1 MAPFPKLPLDDK
13 HEGKKGDGAQTG
25 FQDQCEAQPV
35 NQDNQGQPQQQPLS
49 EEQIQACLRR
59 ANQVYLDPR
68 TNTTRRDTN
77 VPAGRNRNR
86 SRAVSYSTPP
96 LPNLPQSTPS
106 QAPNPTQL
114 GTSVPRIVLTDTDAL
129 FGTTADRDLLLTGSR
144 ARGLASGSGRGRGH
158 SSAYEPARSLPSLP
172 HYPDRRAAPGRGR
185 GRPITVGAYDNPVD
199 ESEQRRA
206 DREARISAINQQREV
221 LRTQRLQDR
230 EAEEYYSQQQR
241 QQAQGQPPPPSRSRP
256 LPSPPSGTYP
266 VGTPIQ
272 LRRPELLAGQQH
284 TQPPRSPPDR
294 GQQSSPTGDS
304 EASDE
309 PEFHIGTAR
318 IGYKVVART
327 PRSLPSSST
336 DRPALTR
343 SFPAQ
348 SLLLPPLSSS
358 VHRQHTSSQVPSSKG
373 SSNKD
378 APSKNNKKG
387 LTPSATAL
395 GPIGL
400 PSVSEEGSDK
410 EAASVDE
417 DEDDEEEEPIVFF
430 RSQPPRDWERRDD
443 QGPPP
448 AGGTRSTAGTGRF
461 GSQSTGRGSSNEKR
475 SSSGGIKHS
484 RSFFGL
490 SKKSEKSKTATVLH

>member
-13 HEGKKGDGAQTG
+13 HEGKGDGAQIG
-25 FQDQCEAQPV
+25 SQDQSEAKPL

-68 TNTTRRDTN
+68 TNTTRRNTN

-86 SRAVSYSTPP
+86 SRAISYSTPP

-144 ARGLASGSGRGRGH
+144 APGLASGSGRGRGH
-158 SSAYEPARSLPSLP
+158 SSAYEPARSLLPSLP
-172 HYPDRRAAPGRGR
+172 HYSDRRAAPGRGR

-199 ESEQRRA
+199 ESEHRRA

-241 QQAQGQPPPPSRSRP
+241 QQAQGQPLPPSHSRP
-256 LPSPPSGTYP
+256 LPSAPSGTYP
-266 VGTPIQ
+266 VGTPIH

-284 TQPPRSPPDR
+284 TQPPKSPPDQ
-294 GQQSSPTGDS
+294 GQQRSPTGDS

-309 PEFHIGTAR
+309 SEFHIGTAR

-327 PRSLPSSST
+327 PRSLPSAST

-358 VHRQHTSSQVPSSKG
+358 VHRQHASSQVSSSKG

-378 APSKNNKKG
+378 APSKNRNKG
-387 LTPSATAL
+387 RTTSAAAL
-395 GPIGL
+395 GPTGL
-400 PSVSEEGSDK
+400 PSVSEEGSD
-410 EAASVDE
+410 EEVASVDE
-417 DEDDEEEEPIVFF
+417 DEDEEEEPIGLFK
-430 RSQPPRDWERRDD
+430 SQRPRDWERRDD

-448 AGGTRSTAGTGRF
+448 AGGARGTAGTGKF
-461 GSQSTGRGSSNEKR
+461 GSQSTDRGSSNEKR

-490 SKKSEKSKTATVLH
+490 KKKSEKSKTATVLH